1 MKFFSTFFSNY
12 KNKFKRF
19 FPLLIIFILGLTS
32 LLWFKNDFL
41 ILYTDMDIP
50 LLPKYNLYT
59 SFFSLS
65 INQQHIFPFYIFFAI
80 FDYIGLKLHQIE
92 KLWFLICY
100 LLIGFSMFYL
110 VKTIFK
116 DEKNIIS
123 IVSSTF
129 YMFNLYL
136 LHIIQPP
143 LILVYA
149 LAPLILGYFIK
160 GLNFVDDRKKSNFYL
175 ILTCIATFFTTASIA
190 NPPLYSMMFILL
202 SSYLIFFFLT
212 NRKKIVKGFLYYFK
226 FLFFYLILELPII
239 ILLYFTYS
247 SPIKKLMTGRE
258 LKIETFSWSH
268 VRSSFLNIFRL
279 IGHWGWFTDYSAK
292 PWISYAPI
300 YFSNNFLII
309 STYIL
314 TFLAFL
320 ALFLKPRDNRIRFFT
335 ILALVAL
342 FLSHGLHEPTTKL
355 FSLFYKYIPFF
366 WIYREPFAKFT
377 LLIAFSYSI
386 LIGYSVD
393 VLTNFIKDFLR
404 KKLINKSISKKIKKI
419 LPFSF
424 VLTVVIVIV
433 ITSYPLLTG
442 NITPDSSGHIK
453 IPDYWLDIYKFLRKE
468 DSKLFWFPKVPIYRL
483 YSWGFSGMS
492 LIRYIAPL
500 NSVNDYGSIFS
511 YDNKIVEKLEN
522 EIGELDNDV
531 ISKLLSILNVK
542 YIIQRNDISP
552 IIDGTMHPDI
562 SREALENAS
571 YIEFYKKFG
580 QLYVYEN
587 TINLP
592 YIFPSQSFDYISG
605 DIDNVED
612 YFSIQKNEDIYK
624 TFFLSDSIEDKKGEN
639 LNIKDLENIY
649 LYIKAKQPLKK
660 YQAFY
665 DDNNNTP
672 DIMEIDKEY
681 NINLGLKNLGT
692 VEWPN
697 ESISPVFLSYHWYD
711 IDSGEVVIY
720 DGIRS
725 KLPKSVKQN
734 KEVNVET
741 KILTPSEPGN
751 YLLMYDL
758 IDEGVAWFSEEK
770 VVPLIKPVKI
780 VSEIKDEVEPLI
792 VEENILK
799 KIYQDY
805 PLFETEL
812 EEVFFPREGEYE
824 IYINDIWENVVNSFL
839 FKIDDGNWQKI
850 NNKELIKQDSKY
862 MLGKITIDKG
872 IHTIAF
878 KNSNPISSSL
888 KFKRGANN
896 FLLFQKGQELRENL
910 PKILYKKINPTK
922 YLISVENAKDPFYLV
937 QLENYDTYWSAKIE
951 KNKIKEHEKIYGY
964 ANAWYINKK
973 GNYNVVIEYAPQK
986 YFYFSLFISLTF
998 LIILLISLIYLK
1010 IKIKSLN
1017 REKT

>member
-1 MKFFSTFFSNY
+1 MKIFSNFFGNY
-12 KNKFKRF
+12 KNKFKKF
-19 FPLLIIFILGLTS
+19 FPLLIIFLLGLTS
-32 LLWFKNDFL
+32 LLWFKKDFL

-80 FDYIGLKLHQIE
+80 FDYVGLKLHQIE

-110 VKTIFK
+110 IKTLFK

-143 LILVYA
+143 LMLLYA
-149 LAPLILGYFIK
+149 LTPLILGYFIK
-160 GLNFVDDRKKSNFYL
+160 GLNYIDNKKKSNFYL

-190 NPPLYSMMFILL
+190 NPPLYSMMFIILT
-202 SSYLIFFFLT
+202 SYSIFFFLT
-212 NRKKIVKGFLYYFK
+212 NRKKIVKGFLYYLK

-239 ILLYFTYS
+239 ILLYFTYN
-247 SPIKKLMTGRE
+247 SPVKKLMTGRE
-258 LKIETFSWSH
+258 LEIGTFSWSH
-268 VRSSFLNIFRL
+268 IRSSFLNIFRL

-292 PWISYAPI
+292 PWISYGPI
-300 YFSNNFLII
+300 YFSNNFLIVF
-309 STYIL
+309 TYIL

-320 ALFLKPRDNRIRFFT
+320 ALFLKPKNKNIRYFT
-335 ILALVAL
+335 ILALIAL

-355 FSLFYKYIPFF
+355 FSIFYKYIPFF
-366 WIYREPFAKFT
+366 WLYREPFAKFT

-386 LIGYSVD
+386 LIGYSVN
-393 VLTNFIKDFLR
+393 VLTNFINNFLR
-404 KKLINKSISKKIKKI
+404 EKLINKSIHKKIRNI
-419 LPFSF
+419 IPIFFPLI
-424 VLTVVIVIV
+424 VIIVIV
-433 ITSYPLLTG
+433 ITSYPLITG

-453 IPDYWLDIYKFLRKE
+453 IPDYWFDISKFVRE
-468 DSKLFWFPKVPIYRL
+468 VDSKLFWFPKVPLYRL
-483 YSWGFSGMS
+483 YKWGFSGMS

-500 NSVNDYGSIFS
+500 NSVNDYGSIFL

-522 EIGELDNDV
+522 EIGELDKNV
-531 ISKLLSILNVK
+531 ISRLLSILNVK

-552 IIDGTMHPDI
+552 KIEGTMLPDI
-562 SREALENAS
+562 SREALEKATN
-571 YIEFYKKFG
+571 IEFYKKFG

-587 TINLP
+587 TKNLP

-612 YFSIQKNEDIYK
+612 YFLIQKNEDINK
-624 TFFLSDSIEDKKGEN
+624 TFFLSNSIEDKKGGN
-639 LNIKDLENIY
+639 SYIKDLENIY
-649 LYIKAKQPLKK
+649 LYIKTKQPLKK

-665 DDNNNTP
+665 DDNGNTP
-672 DIMEIDKEY
+672 DIMQIDKEY
-681 NINLGLKNLGT
+681 TINVELKNLGT

-725 KLPKSVKQN
+725 KLPKSVKPK

-741 KILTPSEPGN
+741 KIISPPKPGN
-751 YLLMYDL
+751 YILVYDL
-758 IDEGVAWFSEEK
+758 IDEGVEWFSEEG
-770 VVPLIKPVKI
+770 VVPLIKPVKV

-792 VEENILK
+792 VEENKLK
-799 KIYQDY
+799 KTYQDY
-805 PLFETEL
+805 PLFKTEL
-812 EEVFFPREGEYE
+812 EEVFFQREGEYE
-824 IYINDIWENVVNSFL
+824 VYANDVWENVVNSFL
-839 FKIDDGNWQKI
+839 FKIDDSNWQQLKTE
-850 NNKELIKQDSKY
+850 ELIKQDSKY
-862 MLGKITIDKG
+862 MIGNITIDKG
-872 IHTIAF
+872 IHTIAI

-888 KFKRGANN
+888 KFKRGANS
-896 FLLFQKGQELRENL
+896 FLLFQKGQELKKNL
-910 PKILYKKINPTK
+910 PKISYKKINPTK
-922 YLISVENAKDPFYLV
+922 YLINIENAQDPFYLV
-937 QLENYDTYWSAKIE
+937 QLENYDPYWSAKID
-951 KNKIKEHEKIYGY
+951 KNKIKEHEKIFGY
-964 ANAWYINKK
+964 ANSWYINKN
-973 GNYNVVIEYAPQK
+973 GNYNVVIEYTPQK

-998 LIILLISLIYLK
+998 LLILIIYLFYLKNK
-1010 IKIKSLN
+1010 IRSLN
-1017 REKT
+1017 REKI